1 MTARQL
7 LAHKGTALYTIDVA
21 ATLAEAAGRLD
32 RHGVGALLVF
42 DGPSPAAVSLAG
54 VVSERDL
61 VGAVAERGAL
71 GLALPVRAAM
81 SAPAQTCGP
90 DDTVRTLMARM
101 TARRIRHLPVVEDG
115 TVVGVVSI
123 GDVVRSRVAEAEGAA
138 AVLQDA
144 LTVRWASALG
154 A

>member
-7 LAHKGTALYTIDVA
+7 LAHKGTALYTVHAD

-42 DGPSPAAVSLAG
+42 DGPAPAADALAG

-61 VGAVAERGAL
+61 VGAVAARGAL
-71 GLALPVRAAM
+71 ALALPVSAVM

-90 DDTVRTLMARM
+90 DDTVRALMARM
-101 TARRIRHLPVVEDG
+101 TARRIRHLPVVEG
-115 TVVGVVSI
+115 GLVAGVVSI

-144 LTVRWASALG
+144 LTVRWAAHL
-154 A
+154 AV